1 MPVKTYSQTFSS
13 LPWMPDGRVVSV
25 LNRGEFFVRFAEH
38 ENPSAPVVMLL
49 HGWTGNADINFFP
62 VYAELA
68 RDYSLI
74 AIDHRGHGRGLRT
87 NDRFTLEDC
96 ADDAIAV
103 MDQLGISS
111 ATAVGYS
118 MGGPIAMLMSKRHPT
133 RVHSLVLCATA
144 LEWSATRNER
154 TRWKIG
160 RVVSPLFRML
170 STPRVIDRYIK
181 HKIPRSSSAAT
192 LRPWLVSEIRRN
204 DSWTI
209 NQAGRALSKHDA
221 RPWAATLGVPT
232 VSIVTSRDALV
243 APRKQHAL
251 AQATQAIV
259 IEIDGDH
266 LVNWQNPE
274 VFTAAVVDAIH
285 RVRA

>member
-1 MPVKTYSQTFSS
+1 MNMYSKAFAE
-13 LPWMPDGRVVSV
+13 LPWMPDGRIVSV
-25 LNRGEFFVRFAEH
+25 PQRGEFFVRYFKH
-38 ENPSAPVVMLL
+38 ENANAPVVALL

-68 RDYSLI
+68 RNYSIL
-74 AIDHRGHGRGLRT
+74 AVDHRGHGRGLRT
-87 NDRFTLEDC
+87 HDRFTLEDC
-96 ADDAIAV
+96 ADDVVAI

-111 ATAVGYS
+111 VTAVGYS
-118 MGGPIAMLMSKRHPT
+118 MGGPIAMLMSKQHST

-160 RVVSPLFRML
+160 RVVSPVFRL
-170 STPRVIDRYIK
+170 LTTPRLIDRYIK
-181 HKIPRSSSAAT
+181 GKIPRASSAAI

-204 DSWTI
+204 DSWTM

-221 RPWAATLGVPT
+221 RPWAAMLGVPT
-232 VSIVTSRDALV
+232 VSIVTSRDSLV
-243 APRKQHAL
+243 ALHKQQAL
-251 AQATQAIV
+251 ARATQAIV

-266 LVNWQNPE
+266 LVNWQKPE
-274 VFTAAVVDAIH
+274 LFTAAVVDAIR
-285 RVRA
+285 RVRE

>member
-1 MPVKTYSQTFSS
+1 
-13 LPWMPDGRVVSV
+13 MPDSHIVSV
-25 LNRGEFFVRFAEH
+25 PQRGEFFVRYVKH
-38 ENPSAPVVMLL
+38 ENANAPVVALL

-68 RDYSLI
+68 QQYSVL

-87 NDRFTLEDC
+87 SEKFSLEDC
-96 ADDAIAV
+96 ADDVVAI
-103 MDQLGISS
+103 MDHLGISS
-111 ATAVGYS
+111 VTAVGYS
-118 MGGPIAMLMSKRHPT
+118 MGGPIAMLMSKRHRE

-160 RVVSPLFRML
+160 RVVSPVFRLFT
-170 STPRVIDRYIK
+170 TPRLIDRYIK
-181 HKIPRSSSAAT
+181 RKIPHSSSAAT

-204 DSWTI
+204 DSWTM

-232 VSIVTSRDALV
+232 ASIVTTRDALV
-243 APRKQHAL
+243 APHKQRAL
-251 AQATQAIV
+251 AQATQATV
-259 IEIDGDH
+259 IEIAGDH
-266 LVNWQNPE
+266 LVNWQQPE
-274 VFTAAVVDAIH
+274 LFTAAVVDAIR
-285 RVRA
+285 RVRE

>member
-1 MPVKTYSQTFSS
+1 VPMNTYSKAFAE
-13 LPWMPDGRVVSV
+13 LPWMPDGCIVSV
-25 LNRGEFFVRFAEH
+25 PQRGEFFVRYFKH
-38 ENPSAPVVMLL
+38 ENANAPVVALL

-68 RDYSLI
+68 RNYSIL
-74 AIDHRGHGRGLRT
+74 AVDHRGHGRGLRT
-87 NDRFTLEDC
+87 HDRFTLEDC
-96 ADDAIAV
+96 ADDVVAI

-111 ATAVGYS
+111 VTAVGYS
-118 MGGPIAMLMSKRHPT
+118 MGGPIAMLMSKQHST

-160 RVVSPLFRML
+160 RVVSPVFRL
-170 STPRVIDRYIK
+170 LTTPRLIDRYIK
-181 HKIPRSSSAAT
+181 GKIPRASSAAI

-204 DSWTI
+204 DSWTM

-221 RPWAATLGVPT
+221 RPWAAMLGVPT
-232 VSIVTSRDALV
+232 ASIVTSRDSLV
-243 APRKQHAL
+243 ALHKQQAL
-251 AQATQAIV
+251 ARATQAIV

-266 LVNWQNPE
+266 LVNWQKPE
-274 VFTAAVVDAIH
+274 LFTAAVVDAIR
-285 RVRA
+285 RVRE